1 MPIQYSEIGD
11 ISSLLAFSK
20 GKGWG
25 FMDLT
30 GKVIL
35 SPQFDYAESFK
46 NGLAIVEIYSFQGVI
61 DSKGKSIIPIEF
73 SAVYRLSEQLFLV
86 SNGSRQGVYSNK
98 GIELVP
104 MNYQQIQ
111 LVGKDLLV
119 LTNAN
124 ELHYLYLPENR
135 IIKPTKKS
143 D

>member
-1 MPIQYSEIGD
+1 
-11 ISSLLAFSK
+11 
-20 GKGWG
+20 
-25 FMDLT
+25 
-30 GKVIL
+30 
-35 SPQFDYAESFK
+35 
-46 NGLAIVEIYSFQGVI
+46 VI
-61 DSKGKSIIPIEF
+61 DSKGKFIIPLKF
-73 SAVYRLSEQLFLV
+73 TTVYRLSEQLFLV